1 MANLLII
8 GKELPDSLDIAE
20 AFSVNG
26 RTVFSSLKPG
36 ADFANFESENIFC
49 APTNR
54 ASAISAHSFLL
65 NAETK
70 IQTIDEYLLI
80 FDAPYFQSK
89 FQSDNE
95 SEISLASDTMIN
107 NYLFFTS
114 EILKRLTQNKEPAI
128 VSFLLKTAP
137 TKLEVLQNQS
147 KINVLPTSNIVS
159 VAQSAFIANAEN
171 FASNI
176 QEHPY
181 ISVLLSK
188 VPYGTDQLQNDKEIG
203 NWLCSAFDSLKNSKH
218 NQNLKAAATW
228 NKVGTKFSS
237 GFNLFK

>member
-95 SEISLASDTMIN
+95 SEISLA
-107 NYLFFTS
+107 LA
-114 EILKRLTQNKEPAI
+114 KR
-128 VSFLLKTAP
+128 
-137 TKLEVLQNQS
+137 
-147 KINVLPTSNIVS
+147 
-159 VAQSAFIANAEN
+159 
-171 FASNI
+171 
-176 QEHPY
+176 
-181 ISVLLSK
+181 
-188 VPYGTDQLQNDKEIG
+188 
-203 NWLCSAFDSLKNSKH
+203 
-218 NQNLKAAATW
+218 
-228 NKVGTKFSS
+228 
-237 GFNLFK
+237 